1 MSEELESRIQ
11 AALREEVA
19 ELPSAVTPAMVEER
33 LARSSRLGWGLF
45 AVLAA
50 MAGVL
55 VIAVAAGVAVL
66 SERAGSTTSQTEPM
80 IVRSNDPIGLV
91 QGEPR
96 ICVLAR
102 RLASNELTAWWYAPG
117 DGGCATTISSLTVI
131 DDAVAPSGDDADAY
145 SLRFLVQVAAGELD
159 FVEIATTVHF
169 PDGESPYFATVDGPV
184 GSTELDE
191 VRVPSAFG
199 SLETPLATPIAAP
212 TASPVPP
219 GSVSDCPVT
228 QPQTTPPEIG
238 HQLYG
243 WMSAYGNDD
252 LWVGGLGQDGVMA
265 FDEGAVHGDG
275 SIGTKLGW
283 WRNVSGSVDI
293 SGRRLDGPAP
303 RLHGEGSD
311 GYGNLGFQ
319 ASGVS
324 FPAEGCWEVT
334 GRVGDAELTFV
345 TYVISAEA
353 EADRLFV
360 RTETCSTTLA
370 GHIIEVTF
378 PETWSASEATDDQP
392 GCIWFGPTPFEAEAS
407 PSAQPPGVAITFGS
421 VGGPEEP
428 QSRSVEEL
436 SRDEMIVSGMPAARV
451 ELAEPPDGAGQ
462 EGVVRLTYWISLG
475 VSSDAGPM
483 IVATTSTDDAGKYV
497 INKAVLDRMI
507 EGIVIQDD

>member
-1 MSEELESRIQ
+1 MSEELERRIQ

-19 ELPSAVTPAMVEER
+19 ELPLAVTPAMVEER
-33 LARSSRLGWGLF
+33 LRRSSGLGLGMS
-45 AVLAA
+45 AVSAT

-66 SERAGSTTSQTEPM
+66 SERAGSTTSRIEPI
-80 IVRSNDPIGLV
+80 IVRSNEPIGLV
-91 QGEPR
+91 QGQPR
-96 ICVLAR
+96 ICVLAH
-102 RLASNELTAWWYAPG
+102 RLASNELTAFWYAPG
-117 DGGCATTISSLTVI
+117 DGGCATTSSSLTRI

-145 SLRFLVQVAAGELD
+145 SLRFLAQVTTGDLD

-169 PDGESPYFATVDGPV
+169 PDGESPYFATIDGPV

-191 VRVPSAFG
+191 VHVPSAF
-199 SLETPLATPIAAP
+199 SRLETPLPTPVAAP

-219 GSVSDCPVT
+219 GPVSDCPVT

-238 HQLYG
+238 QRLFG

-252 LWVGGLGQDGVMA
+252 LWVGGLGQDGIMA
-265 FDEGAVHGDG
+265 FPEGAVHSDG

-283 WRNVSGSVDI
+283 WRNVSGSVEI
-293 SGRRLDGPAP
+293 SGRRLDGRAP

-311 GYGNLGFQ
+311 GYGNIGFQ

-324 FPAEGCWEVT
+324 FPTEGCWELT

-353 EADRLFV
+353 EADRLFA

-370 GHIIEVTF
+370 DRIIEVTI
-378 PETWSASEATDDQP
+378 PETWSANEATEDQP
-392 GCIWFGPTPFEAEAS
+392 VCIWFGPAPFELDAS
-407 PSAQPPGVAITFGS
+407 PSARPRGVVIALGS

-428 QSRSVEEL
+428 QSTSVEEL
-436 SRDEMIVSGMPAARV
+436 SRDELIVSGKPAARV

-462 EGVVRLTYWISLG
+462 EGGVQLTYWISLG
-475 VSSDAGPM
+475 ASSDAGPM
-483 IVATTSTDDAGKYV
+483 IVATTSTDDAGNYV
-497 INKAVLDRMI
+497 INKAVLDRMM